1 MASLLL
7 QRKNSLQP
15 LKSCIKVVLR
25 FPCGE
30 PSDLSSFFFF
40 KSLNYEA
47 LEKKINQTQR
57 LSSKVTVYLN
67 VYRYK
72 SAQFM

>member
-1 MASLLL
+1 MIYL
-7 QRKNSLQP
+7 
-15 LKSCIKVVLR
+15 
-25 FPCGE
+25 
-30 PSDLSSFFFF
+30 FFFLN
-40 KSLNYEA
+40 SLNYEA
-47 LEKKINQTQR
+47 LGKKINQTQR